1 MSLRHLF
8 TQARSLSFGAAAE
21 KGITLIGRQVRAR
34 LRAAGAKNRCSYV
47 DPTPG
52 NVIGR
57 NEIFTHLPAANA
69 RSHELARRYRAH
81 LFDLL
86 GSGWIRVTHGM
97 PCAGFAGVS
106 YEMPGPREV
115 SPGNRTRAA
124 EIRAA
129 ISAGYEPIDWQLDFR
144 SGYRWQEDAWSE
156 TLLLGHEPGVDV
168 KVPWEL
174 ARLQHLPLLATVG
187 REDADAAR
195 ECRDQIL
202 DFLAANP
209 PGFGVN
215 WLCTM
220 DVAIRAANMVLCRW
234 IMGPGDAAFEAQF
247 AAALLTHGR
256 HIMANLED
264 GGDFRGNHYLA
275 DICGLAF
282 VAAAL
287 PVSDETRTWWRF
299 AVREVLAES
308 ALQFHPDGT
317 NFEAS
322 TSYHRLSAEMIA
334 YTAAL
339 ILGRDGEDAFS
350 PEFAERLYKMAR
362 FSIDVGKPNG
372 RVAQIGDNDS
382 GRFFKL
388 SAAHFDAAYHE
399 NHLDHRSLAAAVG
412 AILDGAEDL
421 NAYAGSNLE
430 FEVELVAALAGGRRL
445 RPAVITSP
453 PASVPVNTVSGARA
467 ETQAETVIELPDP
480 TVLDG
485 LAAVAYPDFGLYIL
499 RAPRFF
505 LSVRCGPIGQN
516 GRGGHAH
523 NDQLA
528 IELNIDGEDWLA
540 DPGSYVYTAQ
550 PRQRDAYRSV
560 QAHAAPRHADK
571 EPGRL
576 DLGLFRLGDEA
587 RAECLS
593 FSIEGFEG
601 RHRGYGMPVHRAVQV
616 TDGRIRI
623 RDAVGGAV
631 DWSAEAETATV
642 TTAADLRR
650 HFDLGL
656 PFSPGYGSLGGD

>member
-21 KGITLIGRQVRAR
+21 KGMALIGRQVRAR
-34 LRAAGAKNRCSYV
+34 LRAASTKNRCTFV
-47 DPTPG
+47 DPVTG
-52 NVIGR
+52 TTIVGDN
-57 NEIFTHLPAANA
+57 IFPNLPAVNA
-69 RSHELARRYRAH
+69 QSHELARHYRARR
-81 LFDLL
+81 FNLL
-86 GSGWIRVTHGM
+86 GSGWVRVAHGM
-97 PCAGFAGVS
+97 SCPGFAGAVYS
-106 YEMPGPREV
+106 MPGPRAV
-115 SPGNRTRAA
+115 SPGNRQRAA

-129 ISAGYEPIDWQLDFR
+129 ISPDYQPIDWQLDFR

-174 ARLQHLPLLATVG
+174 ARLQHLPLLAMVG
-187 REDADAAR
+187 RSDADAAR

-202 DFLAANP
+202 DFMAANP

-234 IMGPGDAAFEAQF
+234 IMGPGDAAFEAHLV
-247 AAALLTHGR
+247 AAMLAHGR

-287 PVSDETRTWWRF
+287 PETDETQAWWRF

-308 ALQFHPDGT
+308 NLQFHPDGS

-339 ILGRDGEDAFS
+339 ILGRDGIAAF
-350 PEFAERLYKMAR
+350 PAGFAERLYRMAR
-362 FSIDVGKPNG
+362 FSIDATKPNG
-372 RVAQIGDNDS
+372 SIAQIGDNDS

-388 SAAHFDAAYHE
+388 SAAHFDSE
-399 NHLDHRSLAAAVG
+399 LNEDHLDHRSLAAAVG
-412 AILDGAEDL
+412 TIVEGADDL
-421 NAYAGSNLE
+421 IAFAGADFACDSH
-430 FEVELVAALAGGRRL
+430 LVAALAGGRRL
-445 RPAVITSP
+445 RPAALPSP
-453 PASVPVNTVSGARA
+453 PASVPANTASGAPA
-467 ETQAETVIELPDP
+467 EAQSETVIPLPDP
-480 TVLDG
+480 SLLNG
-485 LAAVAYPDFGLYIL
+485 LSAIAYPDFGVYLL
-499 RAPRFF
+499 TAPRFF
-505 LSVRCGPIGQN
+505 LAVRCGPIGQN
-516 GRGGHAH
+516 GLGGHAH

-528 IELNIDGEDWLA
+528 VELNIDGEDWLA

-560 QAHAAPRHADK
+560 QAHAAPRHGET

-587 RAECLS
+587 RAECLG
-593 FSIEGFEG
+593 FSVDGFEG
-601 RHRGYGMPVHRAVQV
+601 RHHGYGVPVHRAVRIADGQV
-616 TDGRIRI
+616 RI
-623 RDAVGGAV
+623 RDTVGGSV
-631 DWSAEAETATV
+631 DWSTEAETTTV
-642 TTAADLRR
+642 TTAAELRR
-650 HFDLGL
+650 HFGLSL
-656 PFSPGYGSLGGD
+656 PFSPGYGSLGGA